1 MLFQKF
7 CCLAGSIAYLLP
19 TCFTGGDRGLDI
31 IYSIVEG
38 FDVLIG
44 VQASR
49 VIVLV
54 GDHPW
59 TASVEWQGTPVMS
72 RAYMLHLLQIRRK
85 VRKL

>member
-1 MLFQKF
+1 MR
-7 CCLAGSIAYLLP
+7 CIAYLLP
-19 TCFTGGDRGLDI
+19 TWFTGGGRDLDI
-31 IYSIVEG
+31 TYSIVEA

-59 TASVEWQGTPVMS
+59 TA
-72 RAYMLHLLQIRRK
+72 
-85 VRKL
+85 